1 MNFKIMSLEG
11 SNGKKFTQREEAIDT
26 TKILF

>member
-1 MNFKIMSLEG
+1 MNFKIMSLEEQWE
-11 SNGKKFTQREEAIDT
+11 KFTQREEAIDT

>member
-11 SNGKKFTQREEAIDT
+11 EQWEKFTQREEAIDT